1 VKALKSFYLSTR
13 FFIAITALVVLFVF
27 SYFIPQ
33 LLVISNLLF
42 AALLVL
48 LFSDTFILFIIKKGI
63 HSYRAAPNRLS
74 NGDDNEIKIFLE
86 NKYAFKISCEI
97 IDEIPFEFQIRNLSF
112 RVTVEG
118 GTNKVFSYNLRPVK
132 RGEYNFG
139 STNIFVS
146 SPVGFVRRRF
156 SFEGTKIVP
165 VYPSYVQMKKY
176 ELMAISDRLT
186 EAGVKRIRRVGHS
199 MEFDHIKEYVR
210 GDDYRTI
217 NWKATARK
225 ARLMV
230 NHFDDEKSQQVYSV
244 IDIGRVMKMP
254 FACPPTADFT
264 GSRREGMSLLD
275 YAINASLVI
284 SGIAIHKQDKAG
296 IITFSNKVSRVL
308 PADRQ
313 ARQMQN
319 ILELLYNQKTDFLE
333 SDFEILTSTILQKI
347 SHRSLILLFTNFE
360 SLNALH
366 RQLAYIRRLAQTHL
380 VIVIFFINTELFA
393 LIDKPANSVEE
404 IYRKTIA
411 EKFAFEKRLIVKEL
425 ARHSIQ
431 SILTAP
437 QNLSVNTINKYLELK
452 ARGLI

>member
-1 VKALKSFYLSTR
+1 MKALKSFYLSSR
-13 FFIAITALVVLFVF
+13 FFIAIAVLVVLFIF
-27 SYFIPQ
+27 SYFISA
-33 LLVISNLLF
+33 LLVIGKLLF

-48 LFSDTFILFIIKKGI
+48 LLSDALILFLNRKGI
-63 HSYRAAPNRLS
+63 YSYRVTPNRLS

-86 NKYAFKISCEI
+86 NNYSFKILCEI

-112 RVTVEG
+112 KLNIEPATTRIFTY
-118 GTNKVFSYNLRPVK
+118 TLKPVK

-139 STNIFVS
+139 STNIFVA
-146 SPVGFVRRRF
+146 SPIGFVIRRF
-156 SFEGTKIVP
+156 QFEGRKIVP

-186 EAGVKRIRRVGHS
+186 ETGVKRIRRVGHS

-225 ARLMV
+225 VRLMV

-254 FACPPTADFT
+254 FD
-264 GSRREGMSLLD
+264 GMSLLD
-275 YAINASLVI
+275 YAINSSLVI
-284 SGIAIHKQDKAG
+284 SSIAMLKQDKAG
-296 IITFSNKVSRVL
+296 LITFSDKVDNIL
-308 PADRQ
+308 PADKH

-347 SHRSLILLFTNFE
+347 SHRILILLYTNFE
-360 SLNALH
+360 SLKALQ
-366 RQLAYIRRLAQTHL
+366 RQIAYLRRLSKAHL
-380 VIVIFFINTELFA
+380 VIVIFFINTELFS
-393 LIDKPANSVEE
+393 LIDKPAKNVEE
-404 IYRKTIA
+404 IYQKTIA

-425 ARHSIQ
+425 ARYSIQ
-431 SILTAP
+431 SILTTP

>member
-1 VKALKSFYLSTR
+1 MKVLKSFYLSSR
-13 FFIAITALVVLFVF
+13 LFVVAAGLVLLFVF
-27 SYFIPQ
+27 SYFLPQ

-42 AALLVL
+42 ATVVFLLISDAL
-48 LFSDTFILFIIKKGI
+48 ILFINKKGI
-63 HSYRAAPNRLS
+63 YSYRTAPNRLS

-86 NKYAFKISCEI
+86 NRYAFRITCEI
-97 IDEIPFEFQIRNLSF
+97 IDEIPFEFQIRDLYFKIS
-112 RVTVEG
+112 VEP
-118 GTNKVFSYNLRPVK
+118 GTTKIFTYTLRPVK

-139 STNIFVS
+139 STNIFTS
-146 SPVGFVRRRF
+146 SPIGFVRRRF

-165 VYPSYVQMKKY
+165 VYPSYIQMKKY

-199 MEFDHIKEYVR
+199 MEFDHIKDYVR

-225 ARLMV
+225 TRLMV

-254 FACPPTADFT
+254 F
-264 GSRREGMSLLD
+264 EGISLLD
-275 YAINASLVI
+275 YAINSSLVI
-284 SGIAIHKQDKAG
+284 SSIAMHKQDKAG
-296 IITFSNKVSRVL
+296 LVTFSNKVSNIL

-319 ILELLYNQKTDFLE
+319 ILEILYNQKTDFLE

-347 SHRSLILLFTNFE
+347 SHRSLILLYTNFE
-360 SLNALH
+360 SLNALQ
-366 RQLAYIRRLAQTHL
+366 RQLAYLRRLSRAHL
-380 VIVIFFINTELFA
+380 VIVIFFINTELFS
-393 LIDKPANSVEE
+393 LIDKPAKNVEE
-404 IYRKTIA
+404 IYHKTIA

-425 ARHSIQ
+425 ARYSIQ
-431 SILTAP
+431 SILTTP

>member
-1 VKALKSFYLSTR
+1 MKVLKSFYLSSR
-13 FFIAITALVVLFVF
+13 FFIITAVLVVLFVF
-27 SYFIPQ
+27 SYFLPKLFI
-33 LLVISNLLF
+33 ISNMLFVALVFLLISD
-42 AALLVL
+42 AL
-48 LFSDTFILFIIKKGI
+48 ILFINKKGI

-74 NGDDNEIKIFLE
+74 NGDDNEIKIFLD
-86 NKYAFKISCEI
+86 NKYAFRTTCEI
-97 IDEIPFEFQIRNLSF
+97 IDEIPFEFQIRDLYFKIS
-112 RVTVEG
+112 VEP
-118 GTNKVFSYNLRPVK
+118 GTTKIFTYNLRPVK

-139 STNIFVS
+139 STNIYAS
-146 SPVGFVRRRF
+146 SPIGFVRRRF

-225 ARLMV
+225 THLMV

-254 FACPPTADFT
+254 FD
-264 GSRREGMSLLD
+264 GLSLLD
-275 YAINASLVI
+275 YAINSSLVI
-284 SGIAIHKQDKAG
+284 SSIAIHKQDRAG
-296 IITFSNKVSRVL
+296 LITFSNKVSNIL

-319 ILELLYNQKTDFLE
+319 ILEILYNQKSDFLE

-347 SHRSLILLFTNFE
+347 SHRSLIILYTNFE
-360 SLNALH
+360 TLNALQ
-366 RQLAYIRRLAQTHL
+366 RQLAYIRRLSQAHL
-380 VIVIFFINTELFA
+380 VVVIFFINTELYT
-393 LIDKPANSVEE
+393 LIDKPSKNVED
-404 IYRKTIA
+404 IYQKTIA

-425 ARHSIQ
+425 ARYSIQ
-431 SILTAP
+431 SILTTP